1 MFLPATIALVMF
13 KKIVQRKLENYV
25 KKYFQAHPEVKLVV
39 VAGSVGKTTT
49 RQSIAT
55 ILSERYRVAMSSK
68 NHNTEISV
76 PMAILGIE
84 LPGKLHSPLAWLQ
97 VFRAAKLRI
106 KWPTGVDVIV
116 QEIGVDHPGEM
127 QIYSRY
133 LKPDIALVTAV
144 SPEHMEYFKTIEAV
158 ATEELSVG
166 NFSKEVL
173 INRDDIDGRF
183 AEFQQNP
190 NFSTYGTSGAS
201 DYHFEATGVSPR
213 KGMTG
218 VLTAAE
224 LNEPIALNVSMVG
237 EHSVRPVVGAVAVAI
252 KLGLTTDQILSGL
265 ASIKP
270 VSGRMNPMEGI
281 GGTLVLDDTYNS
293 SPAAASAALQTLYK
307 FDTEPQRIAVL
318 GSMNELGEVSAA
330 EHEKIGQ
337 LCNPDLLAWVV
348 VVGEDAA
355 NYLAPAARQRGCQVK
370 IARDAIEAGQFVR
383 SVAEEGSVILV
394 KGSQGGVYLEE
405 TVKLLVDINE
415 HPELVR
421 QSAEWLKI
429 KQEHFDRFADSKS

>member
-1 MFLPATIALVMF
+1 MF

-25 KKYFQAHPEVKLVV
+25 KKYFETHPEVKLVI

-49 RQSIAT
+49 RQAVAT
-55 ILSERYRVAMSSK
+55 LLSERYRVAMSSK

-84 LPGKLHSPLAWLQ
+84 LPGKLHSPLAWMQ

-127 QIYSRY
+127 ATYARY
-133 LKPDIALVTAV
+133 LNPDIALVTAV
-144 SPEHMEYFKTIEAV
+144 TPEHMEFFKTIEAV
-158 ATEELSVG
+158 AAEELAVG
-166 NFSKEVL
+166 NFSKQVL
-173 INRDDIDGRF
+173 INRDDIEGRF
-183 AEFQQNP
+183 AEYQQNP
-190 NFSTYGTSGAS
+190 NFNTYGTSGAS
-201 DYHFEATGVSPR
+201 DYHFEATERATREGI
-213 KGMTG
+213 TG
-218 VLTAAE
+218 LLTAPE
-224 LNEPIALNVSMVG
+224 LTEPLTVRAAVVG
-237 EHSVRPVVGAVAVAI
+237 EHSMRPIVGAIAVAI
-252 KLGLTTDQILSGL
+252 KLGLTAEEILTGIVSVR
-265 ASIKP
+265 P
-270 VSGRMNPMEGI
+270 VNGRMNPMNGI
-281 GGTLVLDDTYNS
+281 GGTLVIDDTYNS
-293 SPAAASAALQTLYK
+293 SPAAASAALQTLYQ

-318 GSMNELGEVSAA
+318 GSMNELGEVSPE
-330 EHEKIGQ
+330 EHTKIGN

-348 VVGEDAA
+348 IVGEDAA

-405 TVKLLVDINE
+405 TVKMLVDISE

-421 QSAEWLKI
+421 QSTDWLEI
-429 KQEHFDRFADSKS
+429 KQAHFDRFATKQG

>member
-1 MFLPATIALVMF
+1 MF

-25 KKYFQAHPEVKLVV
+25 KKYFATHPEVKLVI

-49 RQSIAT
+49 RQAIAT

-84 LPGKLHSPLAWLQ
+84 LPEKLHSPLAWWR

-127 QIYSRY
+127 ATYARY
-133 LKPDIALVTAV
+133 LKPDIAVVTAV
-144 SPEHMEYFKTIEAV
+144 TPEHMEYFKTIEAV
-158 ATEELSVG
+158 AAEELSVG
-166 NFSKEVL
+166 NFSREVL

-190 NFSTYGTSGAS
+190 NFSTYGTSGS
-201 DYHFEATGVSPR
+201 GDYHFDATELTSRDGIKGIVIAPEFAEPLAISTGVI
-213 KGMTG
+213 G
-218 VLTAAE
+218 AH
-224 LNEPIALNVSMVG
+224 SM
-237 EHSVRPVVGAVAVAI
+237 RPVVAAVAVAL
-252 KLGLTTDQILSGL
+252 KLGLAPELIVSG
-265 ASIKP
+265 AAAIRP
-270 VSGRMNPMEGI
+270 VNGRMNPLEGI
-281 GGTLVLDDTYNS
+281 GGTLVIDDTYNS
-293 SPAAASAALQTLYK
+293 SPAAASAALQTLYQ

-318 GSMNELGEVSAA
+318 GSMNELGETSPA
-330 EHEKIGQ
+330 EHEQIGK
-337 LCNPDLLAWVV
+337 LCNPDLLSWIV
-348 VVGEDAA
+348 VVGDEAA
-355 NYLAPAARQRGCQVK
+355 KYLAPAARQRGCQVK

-383 SVAEEGSVILV
+383 SVSEEGAVILV

-405 TVKLLVDINE
+405 TVKLLVDISE
-415 HPELVR
+415 HPKLIR
-421 QSAEWLKI
+421 QSADWLEV
-429 KQEHFDRFADSKS
+429 KQRHFDRFAEVKD